1 MDIYFARIAWR
12 SKSRLEIDLVKC
24 VKLNLSMLMLSK
36 LFGIDF
42 EYIYNLFEINLIFYI
57 FLKLRIFI
65 I

>member
-1 MDIYFARIAWR
+1 
-12 SKSRLEIDLVKC
+12 
-24 VKLNLSMLMLSK
+24 MLSK

-42 EYIYNLFEINLIFYI
+42 EYIYNLLEINLIFYI